1 MSLDFR
7 TNDALSHDVLGSASA
22 ALQRGGGRRMRRLAP
37 VLACGFA
44 LLAAGCGAVA
54 HMTATSGNA
63 TLGKQYFQEAFQ
75 AGAAKYACA
84 SCHTLAAAGASGT
97 IGPNL
102 DYAFGPD
109 RCQGFNIST
118 IRDVVRGQ
126 IAYADPNPQANWP
139 PTGPTSAP
147 VQGMPPNLVTGQ
159 KAKDIAAYVADVAG
173 VTHGPGKHFDCVT
186 GAYAG

>member
-1 MSLDFR
+1 
-7 TNDALSHDVLGSASA
+7 
-22 ALQRGGGRRMRRLAP
+22 MRRGLVATL
-37 VLACGFA
+37 VCGFA

-54 HMTATSGNA
+54 HMTASSGNPA
-63 TLGKQYFQEAFQ
+63 LGKQYFQETFQ

-84 SCHTLAAAGASGT
+84 SCHTLAAAGATGT

-102 DYAFGPD
+102 DFAFGPD

-126 IAYADPNPQANWP
+126 IAYADPNPEVNWP

-159 KAKDIAAYVADVAG
+159 KAKDIAAYVAEVAG
-173 VTHGPGKHFDCVT
+173 VTHGPGKHFDCQT
-186 GAYAG
+186 GAYSG